1 MKLVFASDSFKGS
14 LSSKEIAD
22 ILKKASNEVFEE
34 CDTLP
39 LILADGGEGTL
50 EAVLS
55 VMQGRKVS
63 ETVHGPLMQKI
74 NACYGSFAGKKALV
88 EMAQAAGLTLVPP
101 AMRDPM
107 LTTSI
112 GTGELIRAALS
123 AQHRDISVAIGGSA
137 TNDGGMG
144 ALSALGIRFWDKD
157 GKLLA
162 GSGKDL
168 SRVSR
173 IDVSG
178 MMPELK
184 DAHFT
189 VMCDVTNPLCGPS
202 GASYVFGPQKG
213 ADPERVKLLEEGMLN
228 FRDVI
233 IRTFGTDP
241 DTIPGAGAAGGM
253 GAALKIFLG
262 AELKSGIDTMLDL
275 CDFDALIKD
284 ADYVITGEGRLDH
297 QSSDGKA
304 VQGVAKRAK
313 KAGIPCMAICGCV
326 GDGYE
331 QIKESGI
338 ADIVT
343 LTDENTSQE
352 YAMQHAEELYYKR
365 AVEMMRRLRSCQRQG

>member
-14 LSSKEIAD
+14 LSSKEIAN

-297 QSSDGKA
+297 QSSDGKT

-313 KAGIPCMAICGCV
+313 KAGIPCMAICGSV

-352 YAMQHAEELYYKR
+352 YAMQHAEKLYYKR

>member
-14 LSSKEIAD
+14 LSSKQIVD
-22 ILKKASNEVFEE
+22 LLKKASNEVFGE
-34 CDTLP
+34 CDAVP

-50 EAVLS
+50 DAVLS
-55 VMQGRKVS
+55 VMPGRKIS
-63 ETVHGPLMQKI
+63 EAVHGPLMQPV
-74 NACYGSFAGKKALV
+74 NACYGSFAGGRALV
-88 EMAQAAGLTLVPP
+88 EMAQASGLTLIAP

-107 LTTSI
+107 VTTSI
-112 GTGELIRAALS
+112 GTGELIREALR
-123 AQHRDISVAIGGSA
+123 AQHKDITVAIGGSA
-137 TNDGGMG
+137 TNDGGLG
-144 ALSALGIRFWDKD
+144 ALSALGIRFTDKD

-168 SRVSR
+168 SGVSH
-173 IDVSG
+173 IDMSG

-202 GASYVFGPQKG
+202 GASLVFGPQKG
-213 ADPERVKLLEEGMLN
+213 ADPEKVRLLEEGMQN
-228 FRDVI
+228 FREVI

-241 DTIPGAGAAGGM
+241 DIIPGAGAAGGM

-275 CDFDALIKD
+275 CDFDSLIKD
-284 ADYVITGEGRLDH
+284 ADLVITGEGRLDV
-297 QSSDGKA
+297 QSSGGKA
-304 VQGVAKRAK
+304 VQGVAERAK
-313 KAGIPCMAICGCV
+313 RAGIPCMAICGCL
-326 GDGYE
+326 GSGYE
-331 QIKESGI
+331 LIKESGI

-343 LTDENTSQE
+343 LTDENTSPE

-365 AVEMMRRLRSCQRQG
+365 AIDVMRGMR